1 MVMND
6 TNTGPDTIQ
15 LLVVADT
22 WCDAERACEKV
33 WETLRDRRG
42 KVFVISP
49 VLTGRLHTL
58 TSDIDKE
65 SAAAKRRLNDVLTQ
79 LRDRGYIASGR
90 VGDQDPLRAIKDALF
105 DFRANAILVVTTAAT
120 DEIWSERNLVERG
133 TDLGLPVSCVRVAEA
148 AVQ

>member
-6 TNTGPDTIQ
+6 GNTRPNTMQ

-22 WCDAERACEKV
+22 WCDAEHACEEV
-33 WETLRDRRG
+33 WGTLGERRG

-49 VLTGRLHTL
+49 ALTGRLHTL
-58 TSDIDKE
+58 ASDIDQE

-105 DFRANAILVVTTAAT
+105 DFRADAILVVTTAAT
-120 DEIWSERNLVERG
+120 DETWSERKLVQRA